1 VFSEREASPAWV
13 LSAEGVAEIT
23 SVEVSRGASV
33 EELDEVKY
41 RKESAKSYNA
51 PELACSRWSL
61 ASN

>member
-1 VFSEREASPAWV
+1 
-13 LSAEGVAEIT
+13 LSAEGLAEIAG
-23 SVEVSRGASV
+23 VEVSRGASV

-41 RKESAKSYNA
+41 RKEGAKSYNA